1 MNGYSYFVRLL
12 RCSGRLSG
20 LLLPWLLVAPV
31 AARAQSGR
39 PLVLTSYYDSAR
51 TQRHV
56 VYRARRVGADTVA
69 HGPFRR
75 YWPGGS
81 LQELGHFTE
90 GQADSIWT
98 RYYPAKA
105 GEKPALARRLPM
117 RGGRPEGAFVVWHPD
132 GRVGQRGTFRGG
144 QLVDSLVTLK
154 PDGQRRLTA
163 QLTASPDGRL
173 QGSFWQRGGRYTAQ
187 TDPWANKTYFSAGSY
202 AAYDAGRYWTGQ
214 LAGGRLV
221 GAWTERDADGQPTVR
236 LSYTTRGRLR
246 LVTRYYPAAWRRV
259 VLLQDYDEATR
270 RDSVLPSAP
279 FWQWEPTGRPGLF
292 VMRYWEPEQQEP
304 RVTLQQLTP
313 VPPYTL
319 PPRPAPPLP
328 QPPPPDSRPPECHGP
343 QRPENHR
350 LVLRQQR
357 GRVSAWMLGVA
368 DTTGTSLRPL
378 RRRETQLADGGR
390 RVETVRVTRTY
401 YPSGRL
407 EYVQHRRRLG
417 RELTRTYHPNGQPAE
432 VHRIGLLASY
442 QRYSGPE
449 GHSFSTKLTRLL
461 GVRMVKVRGRT
472 RPLLWQSRK
481 NNRGRPRH
489 SRSDIK
495 RPFRPIQTENA
506 RVGRKYLRR

>member
-1 MNGYSYFVRLL
+1 MNSYSYFARLL
-12 RCSGRLSG
+12 RRAGCAGA
-20 LLLPWLLVAPV
+20 LLLLAAPV
-31 AARAQSGR
+31 ATHAQSAR

-51 TQRHV
+51 TQRRV

-90 GQADSIWT
+90 GQADSVWT

-105 GEKPALARRLPM
+105 GKKPALARRLPM
-117 RGGRPEGAFVVWHPD
+117 RGGKPEGAFTVWHPD
-132 GRVGQRGTFRGG
+132 GRVGQRGTFRNG

-163 QLTASPDGRL
+163 QFTESSDGRL

-187 TDPWANKTYFSAGSY
+187 TDPFWADARYFLTRSY
-202 AAYDAGRYWTGQ
+202 LAYDPRRYWTGQ
-214 LAGGRLV
+214 LAAGRLV

-304 RVTLQQLTP
+304 RVTPQQLTP
-313 VPPYTL
+313 VPPFSW
-319 PPRPAPPLP
+319 PPRAAPPLP
-328 QPPPPDSRPPECHGP
+328 QPPPPDSRPQECRGP

-350 LVLRQQR
+350 LVLRQPR
-357 GRVSAWMLGVA
+357 GRRVSAWMLGVA

-407 EYVQHRRRLG
+407 KFVQHRRLLG
-417 RELTRTYHPNGQPAE
+417 RELTRTYNPNGQPAE

-442 QRYSGPE
+442 QKNIVSR
-449 GHSFSTKLTRLL
+449 FRLTRLL
-461 GVRMVKVRGRT
+461 GVRMVKVRGHI

-481 NNRGRPRH
+481 KRWGRPRH
-489 SRSDIK
+489 
-495 RPFRPIQTENA
+495 
-506 RVGRKYLRR
+506 